1 MGRFMEIY
9 SLYELVC
16 VLLPCLL
23 YAVFWSVKE
32 WKAGR
37 KVSGVYLG
45 WVCIFLVYLWMVFD
59 VTGVGTMGDIM
70 RNMPD
75 IFIGGMNFAPFD
87 SLGIGFV
94 LNIVMFMPFG
104 FLLPLIFKDSRA
116 LGRTAAAGAVFSLL
130 IELSQIFNFRATDVD
145 DLMTNIFG
153 ACIGY
158 LIWHVFAKISG
169 ARLHAAAEGRWEAL
183 RYVLL
188 AMAGVFFLYNPFL
201 IINLSSCRL

>member
-130 IELSQIFNFRATDVD
+130 IELSQIFNFRATDVE
-145 DLMTNIFG
+145 DLMTTISMQWKLPRLQSSQELLQWQSTEELENNIIRVMQ
-153 ACIGY
+153 IGT
-158 LIWHVFAKISG
+158 LFV
-169 ARLHAAAEGRWEAL
+169 R
-183 RYVLL
+183 
-188 AMAGVFFLYNPFL
+188 
-201 IINLSSCRL
+201 